1 MSQSSPEGIILGKGS
16 KLVSAELSIN
26 KEKVLDIKK
35 ENTRRVFTQENGWQD
50 ERIYTEEEVI
60 GLLKAYK
67 IATGSNEDALCF
79 FEKFKK
85 INRFIIY

>member
-16 KLVSAELSIN
+16 KLVSLNLSIN
-26 KEKVLDIKK
+26 EEKILGLKKEK
-35 ENTRRVFTQENGWQD
+35 TRRVFTQENRWQD

-60 GLLKAYK
+60 NLLKAYK
-67 IATGSNEDALCF
+67 LITGSNEDARCF

-85 INRFIIY
+85 